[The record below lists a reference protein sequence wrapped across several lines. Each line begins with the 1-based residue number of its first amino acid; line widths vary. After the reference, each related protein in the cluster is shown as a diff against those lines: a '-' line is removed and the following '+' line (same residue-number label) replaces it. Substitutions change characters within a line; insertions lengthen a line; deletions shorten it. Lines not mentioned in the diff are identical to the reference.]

1 MEILGYIFGFL
12 LIVFGLFFWG
22 VVLYRTLHSDGDA
35 PLIKTEI
42 EIPEKITFTI
52 HIEKE
57 SEESEGGRMGEP
69 TAPAGA
75 MPRSIPR
82 ARVWIEGCY
91 LRHLPAPVASQSGF
105 QSDGS
110 SCGWRK

>member
-1 MEILGYIFGFL
+1 MEILGYIFGIL

-22 VVLYRTLHSDGDA
+22 VVLYRTFHSDGDA

-57 SEESEGGRMGEP
+57 SEESEGAHGQADSASRGDAEEHTEGE
-69 TAPAGA
+69 G
-75 MPRSIPR
+75 
-82 ARVWIEGCY
+82 V
-91 LRHLPAPVASQSGF
+91 
-105 QSDGS
+105 D
-110 SCGWRK
+110 

>member
-42 EIPEKITFTI
+42 EIPEKITITI

-57 SEESEGGRMGEP
+57 SEESEGAHEQADDTSRGDAEEHAQGAGE
-69 TAPAGA
+69 
-75 MPRSIPR
+75 
-82 ARVWIEGCY
+82 
-91 LRHLPAPVASQSGF
+91 
-105 QSDGS
+105 D
-110 SCGWRK
+110 

>member
-57 SEESEGGRMGEP
+57 SEESEGGAWASRQRQPGRCR
-69 TAPAGA
+69 GA
-75 MPRSIPR
+75 YRGRGCGLR
-82 ARVWIEGCY
+82 AVT
-91 LRHLPAPVASQSGF
+91 
-105 QSDGS
+105 
-110 SCGWRK
+110 